1 MRKGAVAVVATC
13 AIAVLAVAVVLERSP
28 VVMLEA
34 GVFARPQA
42 TAPVWG
48 TLMPARAG
56 LRFVP
61 GQQLAV
67 GGVDIEGGQG
77 ESDAIFGSHDDHST
91 YGIAGSG
98 WQGAG
103 NGENPGELWNPAI
116 APGGPRGQQLLMRAS
131 YPSADAINSEL
142 EDLYMH
148 ARGRKGEA
156 APKKGAI
163 AKLHATVTALQ
174 DMVLRDPQS
183 RSLVARRL
191 AVLRGAILGKSQK
204 LQDYTGVY
212 LAPEVDDLDNYLQ
225 VTE

>member
-1 MRKGAVAVVATC
+1 
-13 AIAVLAVAVVLERSP
+13 
-28 VVMLEA
+28 
-34 GVFARPQA
+34 
-42 TAPVWG
+42 
-48 TLMPARAG
+48 
-56 LRFVP
+56 
-61 GQQLAV
+61 
-67 GGVDIEGGQG
+67 
-77 ESDAIFGSHDDHST
+77 
-91 YGIAGSG
+91 
-98 WQGAG
+98 
-103 NGENPGELWNPAI
+103 
-116 APGGPRGQQLLMRAS
+116 MRAS